1 MKKININQNLKIGLA
16 LGSGSSRGWAHIGV
30 INALADIGIY
40 PNIICGTSVGALIGA
55 SYVSNRIDKLE
66 KWACSFTK
74 IKTAKYFKLN
84 KSMNGL
90 VNTAR
95 FHKFLDEYVVK
106 DEALIE
112 DFSKIYA
119 SVSTE
124 LESGKE
130 VWLQKGKMIEAVW
143 ASIALPGLFPSI
155 KINDKWH
162 IDGALV
168 NPVPVS
174 VCRALGA
181 DIIIAVDLN
190 SDIVGK
196 SKRKKI
202 KKSVKN
208 ESVTDKISH
217 FVKDS
222 AGLVL
227 SNLNISNET
236 PSSFEAI
243 SSSVN
248 IVHNNITRIRLALDP
263 PDIILTPK
271 LSHIGLLD
279 FHRAKEA
286 INEGKRCVKRML
298 PEINYIFEKEE

>member
-1 MKKININQNLKIGLA
+1 MINTKKNQNLKIGLA
-16 LGSGSSRGWAHIGV
+16 LGSGSSRGWAHIGI
-30 INALADIGIY
+30 INALADIGVS

-55 SYVSNRIDKLE
+55 SYVSNKIDKLE

-74 IKTAKYFKLN
+74 IRTAKYFKLN
-84 KSMNGL
+84 TSMNGL
-90 VNTAR
+90 VNTAK
-95 FHKFLDEYVVK
+95 FHEFLDEYVAK
-106 DEALIE
+106 DGALIE
-112 DFSKIYA
+112 DFSKKYA
-119 SVSTE
+119 SVSTG

-130 VWLQKGKMIEAVW
+130 VWFQKGKMIEAVW

-155 KINDKWH
+155 KVNNKWH

-196 SKRKKI
+196 TTKKKRNKE
-202 KKSVKN
+202 KN
-208 ESVTDKISH
+208 ESFSNKISH

-227 SNLNISNET
+227 SGLNISEDI

-243 SSSVN
+243 LSSVN
-248 IVHNNITRIRLALDP
+248 IVHNHITRIRLAIDQ
-263 PDIILTPK
+263 PDIILSPK
-271 LSHIGLLD
+271 LSHIGLLE
-279 FHRAKEA
+279 FHRAREA
-286 INEGKRCVKRML
+286 INEGKKCVKKML